1 MIMNWSETE
10 VTTMMMMMGV
20 HDVPEVRL
28 EFGRERNETSL
39 LLLILTLPVL
49 SCV

>member
-1 MIMNWSETE
+1 MNWSERE

-20 HDVPEVRL
+20 YYVPEVRL
-28 EFGRERNETSL
+28 EFGRERNQTSLLL
-39 LLLILTLPVL
+39 LLLILTLPDL